1 MPNGRAQAPGPR
13 SLELLEFVARLDVA
27 AVGAL
32 QCAFALGRSAT
43 YSHLQRLHDAE
54 LVARLYSHGQG
65 AAVAVTRRG
74 RHHLVLPAA
83 DVPAG
88 AQYGFGLRHS
98 QAVSWVAAL
107 LQLRGRAWVSDREA
121 RSRPSWQVPVMWPAS
136 RGMHRPDL
144 GASIDGAR
152 VAIEVERTQKR
163 ARRLRAILAG
173 YEHTIATGELSG
185 VLYVYE
191 HPAVGRLVRR
201 EAAAVG
207 LAEPHIR
214 VRELA
219 HVIADAR
226 MLVDRRSAFHG

>member
-54 LVARLYSHGQG
+54 LVSRPYSHGQG

-74 RHHLVLPAA
+74 RHCLALPAA

-88 AQYGFGLRHS
+88 AQYGLGLRHS

-152 VAIEVERTQKR
+152 RDRSR
-163 ARRLRAILAG
+163 AHAETGAETARDPRRLRA
-173 YEHTIATGELSG
+173 H
-185 VLYVYE
+185 
-191 HPAVGRLVRR
+191 
-201 EAAAVG
+201 
-207 LAEPHIR
+207 
-214 VRELA
+214 
-219 HVIADAR
+219 
-226 MLVDRRSAFHG
+226 DRHG

>member
-27 AVGAL
+27 AVGAV

-43 YSHLQRLHDAE
+43 YSHLQRLRDAD
-54 LVARLYSHGQG
+54 LVSRLYSYGDG

-74 RHHLVLPAA
+74 RHRLALPAA
-83 DVPAG
+83 DVPVG

-173 YEHTIATGELSG
+173 YEHTIATGGLSG

-207 LAEPHIR
+207 LGEPHMR

-219 HVIADAR
+219 QVIAEAKTFVAR
-226 MLVDRRSAFHG
+226 RAAVK